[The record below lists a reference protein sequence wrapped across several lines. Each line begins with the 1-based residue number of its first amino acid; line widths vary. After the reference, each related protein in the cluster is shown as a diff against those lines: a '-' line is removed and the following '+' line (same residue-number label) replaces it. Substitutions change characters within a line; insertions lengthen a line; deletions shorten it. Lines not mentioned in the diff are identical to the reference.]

1 MNATQRRLEGKV
13 ALIVGAGQTPG
24 PKMGNGRA
32 TALLFAREG
41 AQVLAAD
48 QNIASAEETVA
59 LIQSEGGSAA
69 AVETDVT
76 DESSIQRAVHDCTQ
90 RWNRLDILHNNV
102 GISVAGGDAPVTEIT
117 VEAFDRIMAVNL
129 RSVVLACKHALP
141 IMRDQGSGVILTI
154 SSIAA
159 LVILYSSA
167 QAGSIRIGTEGAY
180 PPWNAKD
187 ESGKLI
193 GFEVELA
200 GWLCIY
206 MKADCTL
213 VEQDWDGMIPGLI
226 MRKYD
231 AIMAGMSITDER
243 MKTINFSQGYADE
256 VASLAVMKGSS
267 LEGMDTPKAINL
279 STGGGAAKKALKTLT
294 AALAGKTIG
303 VQTATI
309 HQNFLES
316 GDVGNVKVRTYK
328 TQDEVNLDLAA
339 GRIDAAL
346 AAAVAFTD
354 YAEKSGKPVVLVG
367 PTFSGGAFGNGVGVG
382 IRKADT
388 QLLED
393 FNKAIDS
400 ARKSGK
406 ISELAIRWFGF
417 DASM

>member
-1 MNATQRRLEGKV
+1 MK
-13 ALIVGAGQTPG
+13 
-24 PKMGNGRA
+24 
-32 TALLFAREG
+32 
-41 AQVLAAD
+41 
-48 QNIASAEETVA
+48 NIYKFF
-59 LIQSEGGSAA
+59 L
-69 AVETDVT
+69 
-76 DESSIQRAVHDCTQ
+76 
-90 RWNRLDILHNNV
+90 
-102 GISVAGGDAPVTEIT
+102 
-117 VEAFDRIMAVNL
+117 
-129 RSVVLACKHALP
+129 
-141 IMRDQGSGVILTI
+141 

-159 LVILYSSA
+159 LAIFFSTA
-167 QAGSIRIGTEGAY
+167 QADSIRIGTEGAY

-200 GWLCIY
+200 NFLCIY
-206 MKADCTL
+206 MKADCTI

-256 VASLAVMKGSS
+256 VASLAVMKGSP

-279 STGGGAAKKALKTLT
+279 STGGAAAKKALKTLT

-316 GDVGNVKVRTYK
+316 GDVGSVKVRTYK

-354 YAEKSGKPVVLVG
+354 YAEKSGKAVVLVG
-367 PTFSGGAFGNGVGVG
+367 PTFSGGTFGNGVGVG
-382 IRKADT
+382 IRKDDT
-388 QLLED
+388 ELLKA
-393 FNKAIDS
+393 FNKAIDQ

-406 ISELAIRWFGF
+406 ISELAIKWFGF

>member
-1 MNATQRRLEGKV
+1 MRNIFK
-13 ALIVGAGQTPG
+13 
-24 PKMGNGRA
+24 
-32 TALLFAREG
+32 LF
-41 AQVLAAD
+41 L
-48 QNIASAEETVA
+48 
-59 LIQSEGGSAA
+59 
-69 AVETDVT
+69 
-76 DESSIQRAVHDCTQ
+76 
-90 RWNRLDILHNNV
+90 
-102 GISVAGGDAPVTEIT
+102 
-117 VEAFDRIMAVNL
+117 
-129 RSVVLACKHALP
+129 
-141 IMRDQGSGVILTI
+141 

-159 LVILYSSA
+159 LTILVSST
-167 QAGSIRIGTEGAY
+167 QAGSVKIGTEGAY

-200 GWLCIY
+200 NFLCIY
-206 MKADCTL
+206 MEADCTI
-213 VEQDWDGMIPGLI
+213 VEQDWDGMIPGLV

-231 AIMAGMSITDER
+231 AIMAGMSITGER

-279 STGGGAAKKALKTLT
+279 STGGGDVKKALKTLT

-316 GDVGNVKVRTYK
+316 GDVGSVKIKTYK

-354 YAEKSGKPVVLVG
+354 YAEKSGKPVVIVG

-382 IRKADT
+382 IRKDDT
-388 QLLED
+388 DLLKR
-393 FNKAIDS
+393 FNKAINT
-400 ARKSGK
+400 ARKNGK
-406 ISELAIRWFGF
+406 ISELAIKWFGF